1 MLKPNKASQIDI
13 NIITNRSQIAPSI
26 WGDFFMPKFVLEKLF
41 KVNINNNLKTT
52 K

>member
-1 MLKPNKASQIDI
+1 MLKPNRGSQSVYKQ
-13 NIITNRSQIAPSI
+13 ITNCSQIAPSI
-26 WGDFFMPKFVLEKLF
+26 WGDFFVLNFVLEKLF